1 LSWLSSVRRVFH
13 TTPILRDVSKSWAS
27 TFGMSKA
34 YADFDAKIGIAD
46 NGEPVPVA
54 TGEAQSGF
62 GQNDLADW
70 AAQRFPNTAILV
82 NQYRQ
87 SQGGFTMR
95 EPRPVPY
102 GGDLGESVFDDGTT
116 YDEGDYDEPA

>member
-1 LSWLSSVRRVFH
+1 LSWITSVRKVFH
-13 TTPILRDVSKSWAS
+13 TTPILRDVSKSWAN

-34 YADFDAKIGIAD
+34 YAEFDAKIGIAD

-54 TGEAQSGF
+54 TGEGQVGF

-87 SQGGFTMR
+87 SQGGFTRR
-95 EPRPVPY
+95 EPMPAPDY
-102 GGDLGESVFDDGTT
+102 GEPAGG
-116 YDEGDYDEPA
+116 YDEDMIDEEQ